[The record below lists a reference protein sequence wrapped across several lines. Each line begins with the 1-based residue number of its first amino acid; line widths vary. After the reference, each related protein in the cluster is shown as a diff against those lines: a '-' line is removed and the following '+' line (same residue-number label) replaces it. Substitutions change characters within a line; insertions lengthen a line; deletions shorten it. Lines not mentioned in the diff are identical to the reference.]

1 MGVVCRYRGNRGYS
15 RGPNLII
22 KGTKACHLPG
32 LLGTYVTDLVEDV
45 WRCGS
50 VRDEDVIGQEFHTTV
65 HMLRRI
71 DKSQ

>member
-15 RGPNLII
+15 CSPDLII
-22 KGTKACHLPG
+22 KGTEACYLPG

-45 WRCGS
+45 WQCGS
-50 VRDEDVIGQEFHTTV
+50 MRDENIIGQEFDASI

-71 DKSQ
+71 DKG